1 MKGPSRHDTAVIF
14 VTDNGYLGPSLLAAL
29 QLTAQGVDAQ
39 ADILIYTVGIDP
51 VLIDTLQN
59 SVGRAISFIALPD
72 TSYVPP
78 DGVAFAKNHVPVTS
92 LARLVIAP
100 HLAPA
105 YQNIVYLDGDIQ
117 IVGDVTPLI
126 RHRVRDGWIAAGRGS
141 AWFDPDDR
149 LGLNPTGY
157 FDALNGATRDS
168 YFNAGVL
175 ACRRDT
181 WAIYGPRALD
191 AFFRNSE
198 KFIRHDQSA
207 LNAVF
212 QQHVEPLSPAYNFH
226 NAYAGLLCHR
236 IIAPKVIHF
245 TGAAKPWKAA
255 VPPWGWHFH
264 KSYVD
269 LIERFPELASVFS
282 VATPHPQPKSSL
294 RGKVMAL
301 RGARHRM
308 VQRRAFR
315 TYVKRDVFAVR

>member
-1 MKGPSRHDTAVIF
+1 MTGRHDTAVIF

-29 QLTAQGVDAQ
+29 QLTAQGVDAL
-39 ADILIYTVGIDP
+39 ADILIYTVGVDP
-51 VLIDTLQN
+51 ALIEALQN
-59 SVGRAISFIALPD
+59 RTGRAISFVALPD
-72 TSYVPP
+72 TSYLPP
-78 DGVAFAKNHVPVTS
+78 DGVGFAKNHVPVTS

-100 HLAPA
+100 HLPTG

-117 IVGDVTPLI
+117 IVGDIKPLI

-198 KFIRHDQSA
+198 TFIRHDQSA

-212 QQHVEPLSPAYNFH
+212 QQQVEPLSPAYNFH
-226 NAYAGLLCHR
+226 NAYAGLLCHK
-236 IIAPKVIHF
+236 ILAPKIIHF
-245 TGAAKPWKAA
+245 TGPAKPWKAA
-255 VPPWGWHFH
+255 VPPWGWRFH

-269 LIERFPELASVFS
+269 LLERFPELASVFK
-282 VATPHPQPKSSL
+282 VAPFTSQPTPGL
-294 RGKVMAL
+294 RTRISAL
-301 RGARHRM
+301 RGVRTRM
-308 VQRRAFR
+308 SQRRAFR
-315 TYVKRDVFAVR
+315 TYVNRNDFAVR